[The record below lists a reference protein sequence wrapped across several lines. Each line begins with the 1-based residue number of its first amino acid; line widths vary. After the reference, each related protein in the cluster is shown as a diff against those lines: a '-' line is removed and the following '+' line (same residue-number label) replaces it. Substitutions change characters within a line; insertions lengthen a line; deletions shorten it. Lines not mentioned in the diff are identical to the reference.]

1 MAAAVTEALA
11 CQPFITR
18 IARVDG
24 HGVTL
29 ESGATAGLRP
39 GDELKLYR
47 SKRYLEAPEDSP
59 ELQDSGVAVTLDKV
73 QPHFSRGTIPQLGG
87 IVNIQRD
94 DIAIIW

>member
-1 MAAAVTEALA
+1 M
-11 CQPFITR
+11 TR

-24 HGVTL
+24 HSVTL

-47 SKRYLEAPEDSP
+47 STAYLDSP
-59 ELQDSGVAVTLDKV
+59 GATQELNDSQLSVTLDRV
-73 QPHFSRGTIPQLGG
+73 QPQSSRGTMPQLGG

-94 DIAIIW
+94 DIAILW